1 MPRLPPSL
9 FWRASKE
16 ISPLAARLLPV
27 CRDLQSAANELRWI
41 REHVKSTQS
50 PVPDGLRFWSL
61 VEKRATGVPLQYVLG
76 NQPFG
81 DLDILC
87 RRGVLIPR
95 PETEAYTLHIANIL
109 TKSSSTPLNILD
121 LCTGT
126 GCIPLLL
133 LHSLLASPSVAG
145 PISLHG
151 VDISPHAV
159 RLARE
164 NLAHNIRLGLL
175 PASIQGPNSSSLG
188 SGNPSQNPNPYYTLK
203 FTEQDIFSPSFLS
216 SHFPSSQQP
225 STQPSTQSNPQPT
238 SKDMP
243 KNDLDLLISN
253 PPYISSSAFTS
264 RTTARAVRQ
273 HEPRLA
279 LVPDPIS
286 SLLTAYSRE
295 SSHSGGSS
303 QKVYESCHPADVFY
317 ARLAE
322 IVGMVRPKRVVMEVG
337 GWGQAMRVVRG
348 FVVDGWGSH
357 NSFST
362 HNMSSGD
369 GSGYE
374 SSESKSGS
382 GSGSGSDGLL
392 GSGRGQGE
400 YEIEVW
406 RDEPAGENDAKHW
419 AVVDQ
424 REVAVRGRGL
434 ARVVYLVRRDCWEE
448 DEGRKG

>member
-41 REHVKSTQS
+41 REHVRSTQS

-81 DLDILC
+81 DLEILC

-95 PETEAYTLHIANIL
+95 PETEAYTLHIASLL
-109 TKSSSTPLNILD
+109 TKSSPTSLNILD

-133 LHSLLASPSVAG
+133 LHSLLSSSSVSG
-145 PISLHG
+145 PISLQG

-159 RLARE
+159 RLARD
-164 NLAHNIRLGLL
+164 NFAHNIRLGLL
-175 PASIQGPNSSSLG
+175 PASTVGRDSPSLPE
-188 SGNPSQNPNPYYTLK
+188 NQNPRYYTMK

-216 SHFPSSQQP
+216 SHLPSSQPSPQP
-225 STQPSTQSNPQPT
+225 SPQPT
-238 SKDMP
+238 SKDI
-243 KNDLDLLISN
+243 KNPDLDLLISN
-253 PPYISSSAFTS
+253 PPYISPSSFTS

-279 LVPDPIS
+279 LVPEPIS
-286 SLLTAYSRE
+286 SILSAHSHTHSQAHSLGSRE
-295 SSHSGGSS
+295 GGLS
-303 QKVYESCHPADVFY
+303 QKIYESCHHADVFY

-322 IVGMVRPKRVVMEVG
+322 IVGILRPKRVVMEVG

-357 NSFST
+357 NSLST
-362 HNMSSGD
+362 HNRSSGD

-382 GSGSGSDGLL
+382 GSGSGSEGLL
-392 GSGRGQGE
+392 GPGRGQGE

-406 RDEPAGENDAKHW
+406 RDEPTGENDARHW

-424 REVAVRGRGL
+424 REIAVRGRGL
-434 ARVVYLVRRDCWEE
+434 ARVVYLVRRDCWE
-448 DEGRKG
+448 DEGRKS